1 MTDENL
7 ILTLAK
13 VLIAAAWSDGELAHD
28 EVNSMKDLLFH
39 IPQLT
44 ARQWAELQMYIEDPV
59 GEAERARLVEEL
71 RQAIKSRQNRDL
83 ALAAI
88 EEMMTADGQM
98 TEEEERTVAEI
109 RAAIDSVDVGVGG
122 TLTRFVKASTGRRSR
137 AVANAPN
144 REDYFDDYVRN
155 KVYYGVRRRLDL
167 GEAEI
172 ELSDEALRK
181 LSLAGGVMA
190 QVARVNPRITDTE
203 VATLETALHAH
214 WHLKSEQAAFVAE
227 VAVSETASLLDRY
240 RLARQFAEV
249 STPQER
255 AEFLHVLFAVA
266 AADGMA
272 SYQEIEEIRQIARS
286 LKLTHEDFIAAKLT
300 IPRDQ
305 RQQ

>member
-13 VLIAAAWSDGELAHD
+13 VLIAAAWSDGDLTHD

-44 ARQWAELQMYIEDPV
+44 ARQWAELQMYIEAPV
-59 GEAERARLVEEL
+59 GKAERARLVEEL
-71 RQAIKSRQNRDL
+71 QQAIQSQENRDL
-83 ALAAI
+83 ALVAL
-88 EEMMTADGQM
+88 EEMMMADGRV
-98 TEEEERTVAEI
+98 TDEEERTAAEI
-109 RAAIDSVDVGVGG
+109 RAAIESVDVGVGG
-122 TLTRFVKASTGRRSR
+122 TLSRFVKGVTGRRAR

-167 GEAEI
+167 GEADL
-172 ELSDEALRK
+172 ELDDAALRK

-190 QVARVNPRITDTE
+190 RVNPRITE
-203 VATLETALHAH
+203 AELATLESALQTH
-214 WHLKSEQAAFVAE
+214 WHLAPRQAAFVAG
-227 VAVSETASLLDRY
+227 VAVSETASLLDRQ

-249 STPQER
+249 STPEER

-266 AADGMA
+266 ASDGMA
-272 SYQEIEEIRQIARS
+272 SYHEIEEVRQIARS
-286 LKLTHEDFIAAKLT
+286 LKLTHQDFIDAKLT